1 MSKTMGQY
9 IRELRTAEGLSQEE
23 LGKMLTPPVNRA
35 AVNKWETG
43 QVENIKRNHIQQLAK
58 HFGISPAKLMC
69 FEDPDEQ
76 VAQLTYYGDTETAK
90 KAQEMFEDPDMR
102 SLFDMKKNMDPG
114 KFQLQ
119 MDYLR
124 GLYKLEHPEDSD
136 EGC

>member
-9 IRELRTAEGLSQEE
+9 IKELRTSEGLSQEE

-69 FEDPDEQ
+69 FEDSYDQPDRP
-76 VAQLTYYGDTETAK
+76 TYYSDQDTADLAQAIYDSRELRLLFNAAK
-90 KAQEMFEDPDMR
+90 DAKAEDLEFTYEMLMRLKKKEDHD
-102 SLFDMKKNMDPG
+102 DD
-114 KFQLQ
+114 
-119 MDYLR
+119 DA
-124 GLYKLEHPEDSD
+124 
-136 EGC
+136 C

>member
-1 MSKTMGQY
+1 MLGNKKVMGRNIQRY
-9 IRELRTAEGLSQEE
+9 MDK
-23 LGKMLTPPVNRA
+23 LGIERK
-35 AVNKWETG
+35 E
-43 QVENIKRNHIQQLAK
+43 LAK
-58 HFGISPAKLMC
+58 AIGVPYSSLTDWINGKTYPRIDKIEKLANYFGVSKSDLVEERPDGAYYLDPAI
-69 FEDPDEQ
+69 
-76 VAQLTYYGDTETAK
+76 AK

>member
-1 MSKTMGQY
+1 MLKLY
-9 IRELRTAEGLSQEE
+9 ENIRRRRIELELTQDQLAERLGYSGKSMIAKIEAGKVDLSQSKIVAFAEA
-23 LGKMLTPPVNRA
+23 LQTTPAR
-35 AVNKWETG
+35 
-43 QVENIKRNHIQQLAK
+43 
-58 HFGISPAKLMC
+58 LMGW
-69 FEDPDEQ
+69 DDNS
-76 VAQLTYYGDTETAK
+76 VYYGDPETAK